1 MNPFARPGR
10 PSRPGLCRPGAALV
24 PAITAVVIGAAVPV
38 AAGFPALAG
47 SAAGGAAQRTENR
60 ILAEIRQIQSQLSEL
75 TEAQDSLTEAVETL
89 LRDRQAT
96 LSDERR
102 SRAETGT
109 ALERME
115 REISTLG
122 EALGQANDRISAL
135 LVEVESVRE
144 AQRRAAFAGMTGM
157 PAAAGE
163 DAGGETDG
171 DRSEAL
177 GEDAPTGEAAEE
189 GGGAAAEGGETGAES
204 VPAGEEA
211 VVLDEPSIS
220 EVYLEA
226 QADYLQ
232 GRYELA
238 VAGFEQV
245 AAAGGE
251 LADNARYGIGD
262 ALLAVVEC
270 LPDCEIPS
278 GLTAR
283 YGIDKSLPAG
293 DLFKPALEQFEMVI
307 RDFPESNKVGE
318 AWYKK
323 GLILHRLGHESDA
336 REIFEDILDVYPG
349 TPAARAARRQLE
361 SLTPPEPGD

>member
-1 MNPFARPGR
+1 MNASARTALR
-10 PSRPGLCRPGAALV
+10 SLCAAAALAFAA
-24 PAITAVVIGAAVPV
+24 PAASEAA
-38 AAGFPALAG
+38 AAPET
-47 SAAGGAAQRTENR
+47 AQRTENR
-60 ILAEIRQIQSQLSEL
+60 ILAEIRQIQSQLSQL
-75 TEAQDSLTEAVETL
+75 TEAQTSLTAAVETL
-89 LRDRQAT
+89 LRDREAT

-109 ALERME
+109 ALVRME

-122 EALGQANDRISAL
+122 EALAQANDRISAL
-135 LVEVESVRE
+135 MVEVEGVRE
-144 AQRRAAFAGMTGM
+144 AQRRAAFAGMTAGGAAG
-157 PAAAGE
+157 AAAG
-163 DAGGETDG
+163 
-171 DRSEAL
+171 SEAGEEEVSGEEAAAGTGE
-177 GEDAPTGEAAEE
+177 GEDAEADE
-189 GGGAAAEGGETGAES
+189 GGGADDAGEGGTGERAE
-204 VPAGEEA
+204 PEEA

-220 EVYLEA
+220 EIYLEA

-238 VAGFEQV
+238 VAGFERV

-262 ALLAVVEC
+262 ALLAVEQF
-270 LPDCEIPS
+270 E
-278 GLTAR
+278 
-283 YGIDKSLPAG
+283 
-293 DLFKPALEQFEMVI
+293 PALEQFEIVI

-336 REIFEDILDVYPG
+336 REIFEDILEVYAG

-361 SLTPPEPGD
+361 SLTPREPGD

>member
-1 MNPFARPGR
+1 MSRPARRRHPGR
-10 PSRPGLCRPGAALV
+10 PAAPRPGAAV
-24 PAITAVVIGAAVPV
+24 AAAVLLS
-38 AAGFPALAG
+38 AAG
-47 SAAGGAAQRTENR
+47 SAAFAASPAGGTAQRTENR

-75 TEAQDSLTEAVETL
+75 TEAQNSLTEAVETL

-115 REISTLG
+115 REISTLS
-122 EALGQANDRISAL
+122 EALVQANDRISAL
-135 LVEVESVRE
+135 LVEVEGVRE
-144 AQRRAAFAGMTGM
+144 AQRRAAFAGMTGT
-157 PAAAGE
+157 AA
-163 DAGGETDG
+163 
-171 DRSEAL
+171 
-177 GEDAPTGEAAEE
+177 TG
-189 GGGAAAEGGETGAES
+189 GGGAAETDAGGAEASGGETALTEEAAGEGGDAAADSGESDGESGGAD
-204 VPAGEEA
+204 EEA

-220 EVYLEA
+220 EIYLEA

-238 VAGFEQV
+238 VAGFERV

-262 ALLAVVEC
+262 ALLAVEQF
-270 LPDCEIPS
+270 E
-278 GLTAR
+278 
-283 YGIDKSLPAG
+283 
-293 DLFKPALEQFEMVI
+293 PALEQFEMVI

-336 REIFEDILDVYPG
+336 REIFEDILDVYAG

-361 SLTPPEPGD
+361 SLTPREPGD

>member
-10 PSRPGLCRPGAALV
+10 PGRPGRRRPGAALF
-24 PAITAVVIGAAVPV
+24 PAITAVLIGAAVPA

-135 LVEVESVRE
+135 LVEVEGVRE
-144 AQRRAAFAGMTGM
+144 AQRRAAFAGMTGT

-163 DAGGETDG
+163 DAGGETG
-171 DRSEAL
+171 EDRPEAL
-177 GEDAPTGEAAEE
+177 GEDAPTTEEAVEE
-189 GGGAAAEGGETGAES
+189 GGGAAAEGGESGAES

-238 VAGFEQV
+238 VAGFERV

-262 ALLAVVEC
+262 ALLAVEQ
-270 LPDCEIPS
+270 LE
-278 GLTAR
+278 
-283 YGIDKSLPAG
+283 
-293 DLFKPALEQFEMVI
+293 PALEQFEMVI

>member
-1 MNPFARPGR
+1 MLLLSA
-10 PSRPGLCRPGAALV
+10 
-24 PAITAVVIGAAVPV
+24 
-38 AAGFPALAG
+38 AG
-47 SAAGGAAQRTENR
+47 SAAFAAPAPGGAAQRTENR

-75 TEAQDSLTEAVETL
+75 TGAQSSLTEAVETL

-115 REISTLG
+115 REISTLR
-122 EALGQANDRISAL
+122 EALAQANDRISAL
-135 LVEVESVRE
+135 LVEVEGVRE
-144 AQRRAAFAGMTGM
+144 AQRRAAFAGMTGTT
-157 PAAAGE
+157 PTGGEDAAGE
-163 DAGGETDG
+163 ADAGGAAAPG
-171 DRSEAL
+171 R
-177 GEDAPTGEAAEE
+177 EDAPAEGAAEE
-189 GGGAAAEGGETGAES
+189 GGEAAEDSVESGGES
-204 VPAGEEA
+204 GEADEA

-220 EVYLEA
+220 EIYLEA

-238 VAGFEQV
+238 VAGFERV

-262 ALLAVVEC
+262 ALLAVEQF
-270 LPDCEIPS
+270 E
-278 GLTAR
+278 
-283 YGIDKSLPAG
+283 
-293 DLFKPALEQFEMVI
+293 PALEQFEMVI

-336 REIFEDILDVYPG
+336 REIFEDILDVYAG

-361 SLTPPEPGD
+361 SLTPREPGD

>member
-24 PAITAVVIGAAVPV
+24 PTITAVVIGAAVPV

-135 LVEVESVRE
+135 LVEVEGVRE
-144 AQRRAAFAGMTGM
+144 AQRRAAFAGMTGT

-163 DAGGETDG
+163 ETDE
-171 DRSEAL
+171 DRPEAL
-177 GEDAPTGEAAEE
+177 GEDAATTEEAADE

-238 VAGFEQV
+238 VAGFERV

-262 ALLAVVEC
+262 ALLAVEQ
-270 LPDCEIPS
+270 LE
-278 GLTAR
+278 
-283 YGIDKSLPAG
+283 
-293 DLFKPALEQFEMVI
+293 PALEQFEMVI

>member
-1 MNPFARPGR
+1 MNPLARPGR
-10 PSRPGLCRPGAALV
+10 PGLRRPGAALV
-24 PAITAVVIGAAVPV
+24 PAFTAVLTGAAVPA
-38 AAGFPALAG
+38 AAGLPALAAT
-47 SAAGGAAQRTENR
+47 AAGGAEQRTENR

-75 TEAQDSLTEAVETL
+75 TAAQDSLTEAVETL

-115 REISTLG
+115 REISTLQ
-122 EALGQANDRISAL
+122 EALAQANDRISAL
-135 LVEVESVRE
+135 LVEVEGVRE
-144 AQRRAAFAGMTGM
+144 GQRRAAFAGMTGT
-157 PAAAGE
+157 PAAGGE
-163 DAGGETDG
+163 DAGGETDR
-171 DRSEAL
+171 DRPEAL
-177 GEDAPTGEAAEE
+177 GEDAPTEEAAEA
-189 GGGAAAEGGETGAES
+189 GGGAAAESGEGGAES
-204 VPAGEEA
+204 LPADDEA

-238 VAGFEQV
+238 VAGFERV

-262 ALLAVVEC
+262 ALLAVEQ
-270 LPDCEIPS
+270 LE
-278 GLTAR
+278 
-283 YGIDKSLPAG
+283 
-293 DLFKPALEQFEMVI
+293 PALEQFEMVI

-336 REIFEDILDVYPG
+336 REIFEDILDVYAG

>member
-1 MNPFARPGR
+1 MLLLSA
-10 PSRPGLCRPGAALV
+10 
-24 PAITAVVIGAAVPV
+24 
-38 AAGFPALAG
+38 AG
-47 SAAGGAAQRTENR
+47 SAAFASSTPGGAAQRTENR

-75 TEAQDSLTEAVETL
+75 TGAQNSLTEAVETL

-96 LSDERR
+96 LSAERR

-115 REISTLG
+115 REISTLR
-122 EALGQANDRISAL
+122 EALAQANDRISAL
-135 LVEVESVRE
+135 LVEVEGVRE
-144 AQRRAAFAGMTGM
+144 AQRRAAFAGMTPTG
-157 PAAAGE
+157 GE
-163 DAGGETDG
+163 DAVGEADAGGAAAPG
-171 DRSEAL
+171 R
-177 GEDAPTGEAAEE
+177 EDAPAEGAAEE
-189 GGGAAAEGGETGAES
+189 GGEAAADSVESGGES
-204 VPAGEEA
+204 GEADEA

-220 EVYLEA
+220 EIYLEA

-238 VAGFEQV
+238 VAGFERV

-262 ALLAVVEC
+262 ALLAVEQF
-270 LPDCEIPS
+270 E
-278 GLTAR
+278 
-283 YGIDKSLPAG
+283 
-293 DLFKPALEQFEMVI
+293 PALEQFEMVI

-336 REIFEDILDVYPG
+336 REIFEDILDVYAG

-361 SLTPPEPGD
+361 SLTPREPGD

>member
-1 MNPFARPGR
+1 MTPSARTALRRAALGTV
-10 PSRPGLCRPGAALV
+10 LGAAALAFAA
-24 PAITAVVIGAAVPV
+24 PAAFGAA
-38 AAGFPALAG
+38 AAPETG
-47 SAAGGAAQRTENR
+47 QRTENR
-60 ILAEIRQIQSQLSEL
+60 ILAEIRQIQSQLSQL
-75 TEAQDSLTEAVETL
+75 TEAQTSLTAAVELL
-89 LRDRQAT
+89 LRDREAT

-109 ALERME
+109 ALVRME

-122 EALGQANDRISAL
+122 EALAQANDRISAL
-135 LVEVESVRE
+135 MVEVEGVRE
-144 AQRRAAFAGMTGM
+144 AQRRAAFAGMTT
-157 PAAAGE
+157 
-163 DAGGETDG
+163 GGE
-171 DRSEAL
+171 E
-177 GEDAPTGEAAEE
+177 GEAAGAVAGEEGASGGVEASGEEMAPGTAEGEDRGADDAGE
-189 GGGAAAEGGETGAES
+189 GGGEDRAGA
-204 VPAGEEA
+204 EEA

-220 EVYLEA
+220 EIYLEA

-238 VAGFEQV
+238 VAGFERV

-262 ALLAVVEC
+262 ALLAVEQY
-270 LPDCEIPS
+270 E
-278 GLTAR
+278 
-283 YGIDKSLPAG
+283 
-293 DLFKPALEQFEMVI
+293 PALEQFEIVI

-336 REIFEDILDVYPG
+336 REIFEDILEVYAG

-361 SLTPPEPGD
+361 SLTPREPGD